1 MLNSRKYDLVHYFF
15 EKMQKNGLATKALTY
30 RVLVRAFWEEG
41 KVDEAIKAV
50 RDMEKRGV
58 VGVASVYYEL
68 ACCLCN
74 KGRCQEAIME
84 VEKLGRL
91 PYAKPLE
98 VTFTGLI
105 LSAMNGGYIS
115 DCISIFERMNHLC
128 TPNIGT
134 INAMLKAYG
143 RGDMFT
149 EAKELF
155 ESIEKNVSGLET
167 AGYVSFKPDEYTY
180 SSMLEISASAHQWE
194 YFEYVYREMALYGYQ
209 LDLKKNAGLLVGASR
224 AGKWHLL
231 EHAFDTVLESGE
243 IPHISFFIEL
253 ICQTIAHQNFQKTV
267 VLINSMAHA
276 SMQVDE
282 NQWFNLFQINK
293 DRLSTE
299 TLSNLLDNLNES
311 DLVMEDPVPNFLK
324 ALQSIT
330 EPPLE
335 NTSRNS
341 NSSYDSAYNLLA
353 DPPEENLKS
362 FEKKPPNFSQRA
374 TEKND
379 DLESCLITLHEE
391 SDNKID
397 SSLPPGT
404 DDKILESI
412 LCDSSDES
420 DTEIDRN
427 LLSHKHSHFSDLP
440 TGSEILEIW
449 REDSER

>member
-1 MLNSRKYDLVHYFF
+1 MVHHFF

-30 RVLVRAFWEEG
+30 KVLVRAFWEEG

-50 RDMEKRGV
+50 RDMERRGV
-58 VGVASVYYEL
+58 VGIASVYYEL

-74 KGRCQEAIME
+74 KGRWQEAMME
-84 VEKLGRL
+84 VEKLRRL
-91 PYAKPLE
+91 PHAKPLE

-105 LSAMNGGYIS
+105 LSSMSGGYIS
-115 DCISIFERMNHLC
+115 DCISIFEHMNHLC

-155 ESIEKNVSGLET
+155 ESIEKNLS
-167 AGYVSFKPDEYTY
+167 DEYTY

-194 YFEYVYREMALYGYQ
+194 YFEYVYKEMVLYGYQ
-209 LDLKKNAGLLVGASR
+209 LDPKKHAWLLFDASR

-231 EHAFDTVLESGE
+231 EHAFDTMLESGE

-253 ICQTIAHQNFQKTV
+253 ICQTMAHQNFQKTV
-267 VLINSMAHA
+267 VLINCMAHA

-282 NQWFNLFQINK
+282 NQWLNLFQRNK
-293 DRLSTE
+293 GRLSTE

-324 ALQSIT
+324 ALRSIT
-330 EPPLE
+330 ELPLLE

-341 NSSYDSAYNLLA
+341 ISSYDSAYDLLT

-362 FEKKPPNFSQRA
+362 FEKMLPNFSQRA
-374 TEKND
+374 TENND
-379 DLESCLITLHEE
+379 SLESCVITLHEE

-397 SSLPPGT
+397 SSLPSGAK
-404 DDKILESI
+404 DKILESI
-412 LCDSSDES
+412 LYESLDDS
-420 DTEIDRN
+420 DTEVDGN
-427 LLSHKHSHFSDLP
+427 LLSHEHSRFSDLP
-440 TGSEILEIW
+440 TASEILEIW
-449 REDSER
+449 RNDSRTDGGVSFQY